1 MRTMAYCQWNRGSTY
16 LSFLTLGRGGG
27 GKYTLVV
34 ILLATTLS
42 IIWAQFQLEELY
54 NDVQVN
60 PAPERIAIDFGRIAD
75 GYPLTDL
82 SMCVRSGRVMIGG
95 TSVALFTSLLGGQ
108 NETYYIAPGDTLELS
123 AIRRSYWHAA
133 GVAFFEYPTSFN
145 LVGRTLFELR
155 YRNRLPEAS
164 REILRD
170 FYGWSQQRH
179 RVEMNYLSFLVQR
192 SFASVRFPAGNWAI
206 SVDLQTRLCHTAQNA
221 SLGDGCAGVVG
232 NENCSDILG
241 QLRLDRNHTNTSSDS
256 WWFDPPHPNGLL
268 YHRSW
273 RAGTVPLDFEWG
285 SGSGTASVR
294 TPPSGASVECN
305 RLQLTESGTL
315 GRLRASSETY
325 KGLILMRRRAFPD
338 GTRSLDPLGIPE
350 LGENE
355 LVFRETPSGVQLKTA
370 LSAWMLAD
378 PPESFL
384 LRIPFSDG
392 GELVL
397 ADQVEWFSNRLFW
410 RTSNVPFQFSW
421 NRYGYVPS
429 ITQRTV
435 QAEGETVSLGK
446 IFIWN
451 FAEYNAQR
459 LPDYNPAINTNVF
472 GKQVAEMLFRP
483 ASNAPLTV
491 VGRANY
497 EVFFPAVGTRHP
509 GDVRDVYT
517 GNRAPNWF
525 YYYMRVAS
533 HFWRQ
538 IGEAAGASLSG
549 DSGIVLFTT
558 YNPYSEIPGANT
570 SAFYDARA
578 DRVFIRNSS
587 GNYQERTLKLFK
599 MGVGECNGQPV
610 VQIVSADQ
618 LQVRGIHAFLSVLY
632 HELGHRWL
640 HTNSFVSCRQTNAI
654 FPIVPRQDPS
664 NLDRDRDNDG
674 LDDEWEELNGLCPFD
689 RDTTG
694 VFSSDPIYA
703 QIGGDKE
710 VVAEIY
716 AYRYLMA
723 TESSPLQQ
731 IWLWRHDWSDKGL
744 QFGNPVERFSAFP
757 WRYNSTGTRFPRDTQ
772 LLISLP
778 KPLGGCR

>member
-1 MRTMAYCQWNRGSTY
+1 M
-16 LSFLTLGRGGG
+16 
-27 GKYTLVV
+27 
-34 ILLATTLS
+34 
-42 IIWAQFQLEELY
+42 
-54 NDVQVN
+54 
-60 PAPERIAIDFGRIAD
+60 
-75 GYPLTDL
+75 
-82 SMCVRSGRVMIGG
+82 VR
-95 TSVALFTSLLGGQ
+95 L
-108 NETYYIAPGDTLELS
+108 
-123 AIRRSYWHAA
+123 
-133 GVAFFEYPTSFN
+133 
-145 LVGRTLFELR
+145 
-155 YRNRLPEAS
+155 
-164 REILRD
+164 
-170 FYGWSQQRH
+170 
-179 RVEMNYLSFLVQR
+179 
-192 SFASVRFPAGNWAI
+192 FASI
-206 SVDLQTRLCHTAQNA
+206 
-221 SLGDGCAGVVG
+221 
-232 NENCSDILG
+232 
-241 QLRLDRNHTNTSSDS
+241 
-256 WWFDPPHPNGLL
+256 
-268 YHRSW
+268 
-273 RAGTVPLDFEWG
+273 
-285 SGSGTASVR
+285 
-294 TPPSGASVECN
+294 
-305 RLQLTESGTL
+305 
-315 GRLRASSETY
+315 ETY
-325 KGLILMRRRAFPD
+325 KGLIIMRRRAFPD

-384 LRIPFSDG
+384 LRIPLGGG

-397 ADQVEWFSNRLFW
+397 ADQVEWFANRLFW
-410 RTSNVPFQFSW
+410 RTPNVPFQFSW
-421 NRYGYVPS
+421 NRYGYAPS
-429 ITQRTV
+429 ITERTV
-435 QAEGETVSLGK
+435 QAEGESVSLGK

-483 ASNAPLTV
+483 ASNAPFTV
-491 VGRANY
+491 AGRAKY

-509 GDVRDVYT
+509 SDVRDVYT

-558 YNPYSEIPGANT
+558 YNPYSEIPGANP

-587 GNYQERTLKLFK
+587 ANYQEQTIELFK
-599 MGVGECNGQPV
+599 IGVGECNGQPV

-640 HTNSFVSCRQTNAI
+640 HTNSFVSCRQTGAI
-654 FPIVPRQDPS
+654 FPIVPSQHPS
-664 NLDRDRDNDG
+664 NLDCDRDNDG
-674 LDDEWEELNGLCPFD
+674 LDDEWEEMNGLCPYD
-689 RDTTG
+689 KDTTG
-694 VFSSDPIYA
+694 VFSSIPIYA
-703 QIGGDKE
+703 QIGGDQE

-723 TESSPLQQ
+723 TESSPQQQ
-731 IWLWRHDWSDKGL
+731 IWLWRHDWSDRGL

-757 WRYNSTGTRFPRDTQ
+757 WKYASTGTRFPRDTQ

>member
-1 MRTMAYCQWNRGSTY
+1 V
-16 LSFLTLGRGGG
+16 GGG
-27 GKYTLVV
+27 GGRLAVVVPLLV
-34 ILLATTLS
+34 TTLAIS
-42 IIWAQFQLEELY
+42 WTQFQLEEQY
-54 NDVQVN
+54 GDVQVN
-60 PAPERIAIDFGRIAD
+60 PAPGRTAIDFGRIVD

-133 GVAFFEYPTSFN
+133 GVAFLEYPTSFN

-170 FYGWSQQRH
+170 FYGWSQPPH
-179 RVEMNYLSFLVQR
+179 RVQMNYLSFLVQR
-192 SFASVRFPAGNWAI
+192 SQAWVAFQTGNSAV
-206 SVDLQTRLCHTAQNA
+206 SVDMQTRLCHTAQNA
-221 SLGDGCAGVVG
+221 SLGDSCTRVVG
-232 NENCSDILG
+232 NEDCSDILG
-241 QLRLDRNHTNTSSDS
+241 RLQINHNNPAHDQS
-256 WWFDPPHPNGLL
+256 WYDPPSRFD

-273 RAGTVPLDFEWG
+273 RAGAVTLDFDWG
-285 SGSGTASVR
+285 DGRGTAQIR

-305 RLQLTESGTL
+305 RIQLTENGIR
-315 GRLRASSETY
+315 GRLRASSTSY

-384 LRIPFSDG
+384 LRIPSSNG

-397 ADQVEWFSNRLFW
+397 ADQVNWFAIRLFW
-410 RTSNVPFQFSW
+410 RTPNVPFQFSW
-421 NRYGYVPS
+421 NWYGYAPS
-429 ITQRTV
+429 ITERTV

-509 GDVRDVYT
+509 SDVRDVYT

-549 DSGIVLFTT
+549 DPAIVFFST
-558 YNPYSEIPGANT
+558 YNPYEPYSTGAY
-570 SAFYDARA
+570 YDPSA
-578 DRVFIRNSS
+578 DRVFIRDSS
-587 GNYQERTLKLFK
+587 RNYQERTLKLFK
-599 MGVGECNGQPV
+599 MGVGECNDQPV

-674 LDDEWEELNGLCPFD
+674 LDDEWEEMNGLCPYD
-689 RDTTG
+689 KDTTG
-694 VFSSDPIYA
+694 AFSSDPVHA
-703 QIGGDKE
+703 QIGGDQE

>member
-1 MRTMAYCQWNRGSTY
+1 MAQRQHI
-16 LSFLTLGRGGG
+16 LVFLTLGRAGGG

-54 NDVQVN
+54 GDVQVS
-60 PAPERIAIDFGRIAD
+60 PAPERTPIDFGRIVD

-82 SMCVRSGRVMIGG
+82 RACVPSGLAPV
-95 TSVALFTSLLGGQ
+95 SLFTSILGGWD
-108 NETYYIAPGDTLELS
+108 ETYYIAPGGSFERSGL
-123 AIRRSYWHAA
+123 RRSYWQIK
-133 GVAFFEYPTSFN
+133 GQGFSQNPSRFY
-145 LVGRTLFELR
+145 LVGRTLFELQ
-155 YRNRLPEAS
+155 YRNKLPEAS
-164 REILRD
+164 LEILRD
-170 FYGWSQQRH
+170 FYGWNQQPYP
-179 RVEMNYLSFLVQR
+179 VQMNYLSFLIQR
-192 SFASVRFPAGNWAI
+192 SHARLALNQGNWTV
-206 SVDLQTRLCHTAQNA
+206 SVDMQTRLCHDDQNA
-221 SLGDGCAGVVG
+221 SLGEGCSGVVG
-232 NENCSDILG
+232 NQNCADILG
-241 QLRLDRNHTNTSSDS
+241 QLLINRTSSNPGANCS
-256 WWFDPPHPNGLL
+256 SGACYWFDPVSRFGDV

-273 RAGTVPLDFEWG
+273 RAGTVSLNFDRENNDG
-285 SGSGTASVR
+285 GNNRRLATVR
-294 TPPSGASVECN
+294 TSPSGASVECN
-305 RLQLTESGTL
+305 RIQLTPDNDNMV
-315 GRLRASSETY
+315 RLFASSETY
-325 KGLILMRRRAFPD
+325 KGLIIMRRRAFPD

-384 LRIPFSDG
+384 LRIPLGGG

-397 ADQVEWFSNRLFW
+397 ADQVEWFASRLFW
-410 RTSNVPFQFSW
+410 RTPNVPFQFSW

-451 FAEYNAQR
+451 FAEYNAQQ

-509 GDVRDVYT
+509 SDVRDVYT

-538 IGEAAGASLSG
+538 IGEAAGAPLSG
-549 DSGIVLFTT
+549 APAIVSFTT
-558 YNPYSEIPGANT
+558 YNPYNDDGVAAYYS
-570 SAFYDARA
+570 SDL

-587 GNYQERTLKLFK
+587 ANYQERTIELFK
-599 MGVGECNGQPV
+599 IGVGECNGQPV

-632 HELGHRWL
+632 HELGHRWM
-640 HTNSFVSCRQTNAI
+640 HTNSFVSCQTGAI
-654 FPIVPRQDPS
+654 FPIMSSQHPS

-674 LDDEWEELNGLCPFD
+674 LDDEWEEMNGLCPFD
-689 RDTTG
+689 KDTTG
-694 VFSSDPIYA
+694 RFFEGIYA
-703 QIGGDKE
+703 ETGGDKE

-723 TESSPLQQ
+723 TESSTQPRL
-731 IWLWRHDWSDKGL
+731 WLWRHDWSDKGL
-744 QFGNPVERFSAFP
+744 QFGNPAERFSAFP
-757 WRYNSTGTRFPRDTQ
+757 WKYASTGTRFPRDTG
-772 LLISLP
+772 LLTSLP
-778 KPLGGCR
+778 RPLGCNR